1 MTDVVQLNRG
11 SGVARVTGTCLVAA
25 GILGV
30 AAFLWYTVRN
40 QQHLEYS
47 PFSDLD
53 EDGDPS
59 LLDRIDVF
67 TGTVSYLMFAV
78 IPVGLGIGLRV
89 FANERTRS
97 ADRSEQGPAA
107 GVVEEP
113 VDP

>member
-11 SGVARVTGTCLVAA
+11 SALARAVGTCLVAA

-30 AAFLWYTVRN
+30 AAYLWYTVRN

-67 TGTVSYLMFAV
+67 TGTASYLMLAV
-78 IPVGLGIGLRV
+78 LPVGLGVGLRM
-89 FANERTRS
+89 FATAQS
-97 ADRSEQGPAA
+97 ADRPEQHPPA
-107 GVVEEP
+107 GVVEVA